1 MPEVVKFNIMIGKL
15 RSILLKDVSGENE
28 SSRVCFIMRLNSLLM
43 CVYFL
48 IWVIG
53 FFVLKN
59 YGPTITCA
67 LCLTA
72 NVVVCFLTYRDKI
85 FWARVIYS
93 SILVMWMSRFVMS
106 WGWDCGIQ
114 YFLFVLLVQVFIGSY
129 STQAVKFAQCIILF
143 ILGLGL
149 YIWQL
154 TFEPI
159 EILSAHVSYH
169 FSLINIVF
177 VFMTMIVILHFFTH
191 DRMETEAKLARYN
204 VKLMNDAYHD
214 PLTKLR
220 NRESVRNYIK
230 EKINSDTAAG
240 GLCIAMGDID
250 FFKKINDTYGHAA
263 GDEVLVTLA
272 DFFNEYMKDHG
283 IVARWGGEEFL
294 FVFVNENLDD
304 AGREVFDILSKVREM
319 PIPWKDEV
327 LNLTMTFGVSDV
339 AMTSDDKLMEN
350 INAAI
355 TSADEKLYMG
365 KQNGRNTVI
374 I

>member
-1 MPEVVKFNIMIGKL
+1 MIGKL

>member
-1 MPEVVKFNIMIGKL
+1 MIGKL

-220 NRESVRNYIK
+220 NRESVRNYPCSSFSAFYFSVPK
-230 EKINSDTAAG
+230 
-240 GLCIAMGDID
+240 
-250 FFKKINDTYGHAA
+250 Y
-263 GDEVLVTLA
+263 
-272 DFFNEYMKDHG
+272 
-283 IVARWGGEEFL
+283 RP
-294 FVFVNENLDD
+294 
-304 AGREVFDILSKVREM
+304 REL
-319 PIPWKDEV
+319 
-327 LNLTMTFGVSDV
+327 LTV
-339 AMTSDDKLMEN
+339 
-350 INAAI
+350 
-355 TSADEKLYMG
+355 
-365 KQNGRNTVI
+365 
-374 I
+374 